1 MLQNGVDNWS
11 TDCKEGTQEQALFLF
26 IILHIPLQKLVS
38 KSKIFLAF
46 LILATTARYALAER
60 ISP

>member
-1 MLQNGVDNWS
+1 VLQNGVDYWS
-11 TDCKEGTQEQALFLF
+11 TDCKEVPRANELFLS
-26 IILHIPLQKLVS
+26 IILHILLQKLVS

-60 ISP
+60 TSP